1 MTGYLQH
8 WSVFQPN
15 KIAVKTQSSNLTWSE
30 LNIRVGNIA
39 SQLQTE
45 GVNHNDVVA
54 AVGKNCPDL
63 LLLYLACL
71 EIGAVMSPISP
82 APWAELEGK
91 FKTLAPK
98 YVWWQKQAERACK
111 LPRFS
116 WTESSLTRLSKA
128 PCELPQHLSSKPQVS
143 NQLVSL
149 IFTSGSSG
157 KPKAVAH
164 TASQHIASAKGLL
177 SEFQFEQTDS
187 WLLSLPMYHV
197 SGLAIVWRWLVVGAG
212 LVIPGDKGLSYD
224 LTQVTHASLVAVQ
237 LQRVLEDNH
246 TLMLKRVLLGGSH
259 IPESL
264 CQSARERGVDTWLG
278 YGMTEAA
285 STVTA
290 KRTDELANAG
300 SVLPNRQLKLVGERI
315 YIAGET
321 LASGYYQ
328 NGIVTPLIRH
338 DGWFDT
344 KDLGQWQP
352 NEQLKIIGR
361 ADNQFVSGGENIHC
375 EEIEAVL
382 NTHPQIQQSYIV
394 PLVDTEFG
402 HRPVAVL
409 IASILLDKTNYDAF
423 LAPKLTKFKWP
434 IGYHLMPP
442 ELLGNGIKVSRQSI
456 KQWLLEK
463 TVT

>member
-1 MTGYLQH
+1 M
-8 WSVFQPN
+8 
-15 KIAVKTQSSNLTWSE
+15 
-30 LNIRVGNIA
+30 RVGNIA
-39 SQLQTE
+39 SQLQAE

-91 FKTLAPK
+91 FETLAPK

-116 WTESSLTRLSKA
+116 WTESSFTRLSKA
-128 PCELPQHLSSKPQVS
+128 PCELPQHLSSKPQAS

-164 TASQHIASAKGLL
+164 TASQHVASAEGLL

-321 LASGYYQ
+321 LALGYYQ

-361 ADNQFVSGGENIHC
+361 ADNQFISGGENIHC

-394 PLVDTEFG
+394 PLVDAEFG

-409 IASILLDKTNYDAF
+409 IADRLLNKDSYEAF
-423 LAPKLTKFKWP
+423 IAQKLTKFKWP
-434 IGYHLMPP
+434 IAYYLMPT
-442 ELLGNGIKVSRQSI
+442 ELLGSGIKVSRQSI